1 MDRVNL
7 TLPEELNSE
16 VIALSK
22 KHGVPVVEII
32 RRFIRLGLLEDE
44 KGPFRIID
52 DAGQE
57 IIVEMHPPR
66 ESANK
71 LQLW

>member
-1 MDRVNL
+1 M
-7 TLPEELNSE
+7 
-16 VIALSK
+16 
-22 KHGVPVVEII
+22 EII
-32 RRFIRLGLLEDE
+32 RRFIRLGLLEGG

-71 LQLW
+71 RQLW